1 MRVLIDINHPA
12 HVHFFRNP
20 IQLLQEQGHTVL
32 VSSRDKDCAVALLD
46 GLGIEHK
53 CLTRQN
59 QGGVLGMVGELAARD
74 RALAS
79 LARHFRP
86 DVITGLGGIFSA
98 HVGWWLNI
106 PSVVFYDTENALLQ
120 NSLTYPLATRVVV
133 PRCYRGWTPK
143 RKTTRYR
150 GYHELAYLHPNYF
163 SPSRDIALASGLS
176 PDGDTFL
183 LRLVSWKA
191 SHDLGKRGWS
201 RSLLESVVQ
210 RLEKQGK
217 VIISSEGA
225 LPSALEHM
233 RYSGPAQNI
242 HHLLA
247 YCRAYAGESPT
258 MASEAAI
265 LGVPAVYVASAS
277 LGYVE
282 EQERRYGMVKFAKS
296 DSVRDALN
304 ALDHVTS
311 IPACEFRRRRK
322 TMLDESIDIPGFVTD
337 ILLDFDKSRIN

>member
-1 MRVLIDINHPA
+1 MLEER
-12 HVHFFRNP
+12 
-20 IQLLQEQGHTVL
+20 GHAVL
-32 VSSRDKDCAVALLD
+32 VSSRDKDCALALLD
-46 GLGIEHK
+46 GFGIEHK

-59 QGGVLGMVGELAARD
+59 RGGVWGMVGELAARD

-79 LARHFRP
+79 LARQFRP

-120 NSLTYPLATRVVV
+120 NSLTYPLATKVVV

-143 RKTTRYR
+143 RKTTKYP

-163 SPSRDIALASGLS
+163 SPSREIALASGLS

-183 LRLVSWKA
+183 IRLVSWKA

-201 RSLLESVVQ
+201 LKLLESIVQ
-210 RLEKQGK
+210 RLESRGK
-217 VIISSEGA
+217 VIISSEA
-225 LPSALEHM
+225 ELPASLERM
-233 RYSGPAQNI
+233 RFGGPVQDI

-265 LGVPAVYVASAS
+265 LGVPSVYVASAS

-282 EQERRYGMVKFAKS
+282 DQEQRYGMVRFVKS
-296 DSVRDALN
+296 DAVKETLDAL
-304 ALDHVTS
+304 DYVTAT
-311 IPACEFRRRRK
+311 PASEFWRRRNA
-322 TMLDESIDIPGFVTD
+322 MLDESIDMPGFVTG
-337 ILLDFDKSRIN
+337 ILVDFDKSKVN

>member
-20 IQLLQEQGHTVL
+20 IRMLEERGHSVL
-32 VSSRDKDCAVALLD
+32 VSSRDKDCALALLD

-53 CLTRQN
+53 CLSKQN
-59 QGGVLGMVGELAARD
+59 RGGVWGMVGELAARD
-74 RALAS
+74 KALSS
-79 LARHFRP
+79 LARGFRP
-86 DVITGLGGIFSA
+86 DVITGLGGIFAA

-143 RKTTRYR
+143 RKTMRYP
-150 GYHELAYLHPNYF
+150 GYHELAYLHPKYF
-163 SPSRDIALASGLS
+163 SPSREVALERGLS
-176 PDGDTFL
+176 SEGDTFL
-183 LRLVSWKA
+183 IRLVSWKA

-201 RSLLESVVQ
+201 RALLESIVQ
-210 RLEKQGK
+210 RLQTQGK
-217 VIISSEGA
+217 VIISSEGE
-225 LPSALEHM
+225 LPSALEHL
-233 RYSGPAQNI
+233 RFDGPAQDI

-247 YCRAYAGESPT
+247 YCRAYVGESPT

-282 EQERRYGMVKFAKS
+282 DQEQRYGLVRFVKP
-296 DSVRDALN
+296 DSINDTLDAL
-304 ALDHVTS
+304 DDVTS
-311 IPACEFRRRRK
+311 TPAHEFERRRRS
-322 TMLDESIDIPGFVTD
+322 MLDESIDVPPFVTD
-337 ILLDFDKSRIN
+337 ILLDFDTSKPN